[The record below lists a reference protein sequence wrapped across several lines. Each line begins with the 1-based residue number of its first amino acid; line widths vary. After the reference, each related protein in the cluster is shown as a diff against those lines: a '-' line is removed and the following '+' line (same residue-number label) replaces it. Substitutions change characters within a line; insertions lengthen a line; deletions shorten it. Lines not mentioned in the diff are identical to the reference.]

1 MQAEIVSQESN
12 QRKLHVK
19 IGADEMQPFFEEA
32 LNMYREEAQIEGF
45 RKGKAPKSVVQ
56 TRFAAEIESQAL
68 PVIIEEFYKQAIK
81 DTKTEAIA
89 IGEIDNLQYK
99 KGEPMAFDVTVEI
112 MPEYSLTKYK
122 GLTLT
127 KEVHEIT
134 PEEIEATLKRLQ
146 ENYATTREAE
156 TVAPGNFVTCDV
168 QALDDGNLPIIGKRY
183 TDRRIP
189 LTTQYVGQDMIDGL
203 TGAKIGESRIIHVD
217 PSNVKDNGDRH
228 FEMTVRKIEEVQL
241 PSLDDEFA
249 KDLGFDTIEAL
260 KADVINNLKNRWEE
274 ESKKTLH
281 ERVIDEIIKENDL
294 PSPEPLVHNAIHRV
308 IDMLKQYSRNQKID
322 EAFMHDKYRP
332 AAIRDVKWQLA
343 KKKLIELE
351 SIAVDE
357 SDMQAYREKIAKA
370 NNVTVDK
377 VSDQFKSEEGRR
389 RVEDYLLE
397 EKLFDFIQSHATIT
411 EVPFKEPEEKPES
424 ALAV

>member
-32 LNMYREEAQIEGF
+32 LNMYREEVQIEGF

-146 ENYATTREAE
+146 ENYATTLEAE

-183 TDRRIP
+183 SDRRIP

-203 TGAKIGESRIIHVD
+203 TGAKVGESRIIHVD
-217 PSNVKDNGDRH
+217 PSNVKDDGDRH

-260 KADVINNLKNRWEE
+260 KADVTNNLKNRWEE

-377 VSDQFKSEEGRR
+377 VSDQFKSEEDRR

-411 EVPFKEPEEKPES
+411 EAPFKEPEEKPES

>member
-1 MQAEIVSQESN
+1 MQAEIVSQETN
-12 QRKLHVK
+12 QRKLHVS
-19 IGADEMQPFFEEA
+19 IGVDEMQPFFDEA
-32 LNMYREEAQIEGF
+32 LNMYREEVQIEGF

-99 KGEPMAFDVTVEI
+99 KGEPMAFDVVVEI
-112 MPEYSLTKYK
+112 MPEYSLSKYK
-122 GLTLT
+122 GLALT

-134 PEEIEATLKRLQ
+134 QEEIEATLKRLQ

-183 TDRRIP
+183 SDRRIP

-203 TGAKIGESRIIHVD
+203 TGAKVGESRIIHVD
-217 PSNVKDNGDRH
+217 PSNIKDNGDRH

-249 KDLGFDTIEAL
+249 KDLGFDTVDAL
-260 KADVINNLKNRWEE
+260 KADVTNNLKNRWEE

-294 PSPEPLVHNAIHRV
+294 PSPEPLVHNAIHRI
-308 IDMLKQYSRNQKID
+308 IDMFKQYSRNQKID

-332 AAIRDVKWQLA
+332 VAIRDVKWQLA
-343 KKKLIELE
+343 KKKLFELE
-351 SIAVDE
+351 SINVDE
-357 SDMQAYREKIAKA
+357 TDMQAYREKIAKA

-377 VSDQFKSEEGRR
+377 VSDQFKSEEDRR
-389 RVEDYLLE
+389 RVEEYLLE

-411 EVPFKEPEEKPES
+411 EVPFQEQEEKPES